1 MTVPLVTS
9 PISQRVVS
17 AYYWSLS
24 SSFSVIVA
32 KRPSVR
38 FLVFKPNNSHCAQIW
53 TCIGRV
59 ELRTFLML
67 YLFTLPLQLITTGSL
82 LEQGSTALIA
92 LTAVHAGAVV
102 ALFWAL
108 LANAIVATQ
117 VVEDGTLASLVVRL
131 PSSEYVTEPS
141 DSLRR
146 SHSIFLPLSRL
157 VSGFM
162 FPWTSH

>member
-1 MTVPLVTS
+1 
-9 PISQRVVS
+9 
-17 AYYWSLS
+17 
-24 SSFSVIVA
+24 
-32 KRPSVR
+32 
-38 FLVFKPNNSHCAQIW
+38 
-53 TCIGRV
+53 
-59 ELRTFLML
+59 ML